1 MEDMS
6 LSMVVEEYG
15 ILHLLEG
22 ALLGVTLGFLVVVKT
37 IEVTM
42 SPPYQGTRDPRI
54 QNATWDNW
62 VLCNIES

>member
-22 ALLGVTLGFLVVVKT
+22 ALLGGTLGFLVVVKT

-42 SPPYQGTRDPRI
+42 SPSYQGTRDPRI
-54 QNATWDNW
+54 
-62 VLCNIES
+62 

>member
-15 ILHLLEG
+15 ILPLLEG
-22 ALLGVTLGFLVVVKT
+22 ALLGGTLGFLVVVKT

-42 SPPYQGTRDPRI
+42 SPSYQGTRDPRI
-54 QNATWDNW
+54 QNATWQ
-62 VLCNIES
+62 LGAL